1 MEVKLEQKDAADWS
15 YRGEGAA
22 NIVLAYTGSSPSFI
36 GKVMRITKKAR
47 NGSSPKRD
55 SNPSVLTEQERLL
68 WRDVEELVASPT
80 KEIAEQIYTQL
91 VMSPLL
97 GSKHVDAGMRVPV
110 KRDFLECVEKNVI
123 KQRPAW
129 RVDVSVVDLERDSVI
144 IMSDHS
150 LFPGGVLKDGP
161 CISVEIKPKCGFLPS
176 SKFIAERNFVKMSAT
191 RFQMHQVLKLR
202 EQEISELSEYDP
214 LDLFSGSKERIHKAI
229 KDLYTTPQN
238 NFRVFLNGSLILG
251 GLGGGIK
258 RTDAVAGKAFED
270 VLEGIIL
277 AENGL
282 RTTSFIQLVAEAV
295 YCSRVLDGLLE
306 VQKLDNFD
314 IEGAIHAYYNV
325 VCQPCAVCQQL
336 DEARPPHRCSSLH
349 SIHIVESLKIVRDYL
364 IAATAKD
371 CSLMISFR
379 PMKDGAIGSPNNH
392 VYLQSTNQSFN
403 YKVNFIDLDLKPLKK
418 MVDYYELDKKI
429 LNCFIQMQEMEHN
442 DGNAKTIDAIE
453 TINTKTIKDCKF

>member
-47 NGSSPKRD
+47 NGSSPKCD
-55 SNPSVLTEQERLL
+55 SNQSVLTEEERLL
-68 WRDVEELVASPT
+68 WRNVEELVTSPT

-97 GSKHVDAGMRVPV
+97 GSKHVDAGIRVPV
-110 KRDFLECVEKNVI
+110 TRDFLECVEKNVN

-129 RVDVSVVDLERDSVI
+129 RIDVSVVDLERDFVI

-150 LFPGGVLKDGP
+150 LYPGVSGVLKDEP
-161 CISVEIKPKCGFLPS
+161 CISVEIKPKCGFIPS
-176 SKFIAERNFVKMSAT
+176 SEFIAERNSVKRSAT

-214 LDLFSGSKERIHKAI
+214 LDLFSGSKERIQKAI

-238 NFRVFLNGSLILG
+238 NFRVFLNGSLIFG

-258 RTDAVAGKAFED
+258 RTNAVAGKAFED
-270 VLEGIIL
+270 ALEGIIL

-306 VQKLDNFD
+306 VQRLDNFD
-314 IEGAIHAYYNV
+314 IEGAIHAYYNI

-349 SIHIVESLKIVRDYL
+349 SIHMDESLKIAKDYL

-379 PMKDGAIGSPNNH
+379 PMKDGAFGSPH

-429 LNCFIQMQEMEHN
+429 LNCFTQMLEMEHK
-442 DGNAKTIDAIE
+442 DGNARTMDASE
-453 TINTKTIKDCKF
+453 TIN